1 MLSMSFKNLDL
12 EIGYDS
18 DETNILETFYKP
30 VLKNS
35 VLYERLAGYFS
46 STTFG
51 LAIKEIIE
59 FIKKNG
65 KIKLVTSIELSKQ
78 DKKIIEDYVNGKT
91 EQFEK
96 LLIEKIDDS
105 TNFFKDCSSLMG
117 WLLVNKI
124 DNEPQLEIKI
134 AIPETSE
141 GKIDS
146 SSIYHQ
152 KVGIFTDDEGNK
164 ISFEGSVNETGKAWH
179 DNIEKFKVSKSWA
192 DESDRKRVEI
202 DNTAFKK
209 FWTHSANRTLV
220 IDLPVAVKEKFLK
233 TRPKSNKEFED
244 LVSNVEKALA
254 NDTEKIRLRDYQK
267 IAIKNWINNDNRG
280 IFEMCTGSGKTFAA
294 MGCINRVL
302 QKNKR
307 LVVIIACPYTHIVE
321 QWSNV
326 FQQYNESIEED
337 WRIDGFVSESCYA
350 DYPNW
355 KTRLKRRIRDINEK
369 NVSGNHFLNKLIIFT
384 THDTL
389 SSDNFIELIKDV
401 SSPILLIADEVHAV
415 GAELKLEK
423 LLDSYDYRL
432 GLSATP
438 TRYFDDEGTA
448 KLKNYFEGVVGEF
461 SIRRAID
468 EKFLS
473 PYRYIPK
480 IVDLDDD
487 EMERYRELTKKVA
500 KKLAMIGNPKKQEN
514 EISSFIEGERA
525 SIIAAAEKKYAA
537 FKNILSKINNLDHC
551 LIYCHEKQL
560 ERVKEILFDRGIV
573 FHQITFREPTEKRI
587 TILNQLAEG
596 SYQAVVA
603 INCLDEGVDI
613 PSAKIGII
621 LASTGN
627 PRQYIQ
633 RRGRL
638 LRKESGKKEV
648 IIYDILVA
656 PYANQNPDDILPL
669 ERNIVR
675 KELVRYEEFAESS
688 NNKNE
693 ADKII
698 SEMRKI
704 YGI

>member
-1 MLSMSFKNLDL
+1 MSFKDLNL

-18 DETNILETFYKP
+18 DETNILKSFYKP
-30 VLKNS
+30 VLRNAI
-35 VLYERLAGYFS
+35 LYERLAGYFS

-51 LAIKEIIE
+51 LAIKEMIE

-65 KIKLVTSIELSKQ
+65 KIKLVTSVELSRQ
-78 DKKIIEDYVNGKT
+78 DKKIIEDFVNGKT

-105 TNFFKDCSSLMG
+105 TDFFKNCSSLMG
-117 WLLVNKI
+117 WLLMNKI
-124 DNEPQLEIKI
+124 DGEPQLEIKI
-134 AIPETSE
+134 AIPGTTD
-141 GKIDS
+141 GNIDS

-164 ISFEGSVNETGKAWH
+164 ISFEGSVNETGKAWYA
-179 DNIEKFKVSKSWA
+179 NIEKFKVSKSWT
-192 DESDRKRVEI
+192 DDSDKKRVEI
-202 DNTAFKK
+202 DHSAFKK

-233 TRPKSNKEFED
+233 TRPKSSKEFEEM
-244 LVSNVEKALA
+244 VSKVEKELDNEA
-254 NDTEKIRLRDYQK
+254 EKIKLRDYQK
-267 IAIKNWINNDNRG
+267 IAIENWVNNNHRG
-280 IFEMCTGSGKTFAA
+280 IFEMSTGSGKTFSA

-302 QKNKR
+302 KKDKR

-321 QWSNV
+321 QWSTV
-326 FQQYNESIEED
+326 FQQYNERIEEE
-337 WRIDGFVSESCYA
+337 WRVDGFVSESCYS

-369 NVSGNHFLNKLIIFT
+369 SISGNHFLNKLIIFT

-389 SSDNFIELIKDV
+389 SSDSFIELIKDV

-415 GAELKLEK
+415 GAELKIDK
-423 LLDSYDYRL
+423 LSDNYDYRL

-438 TRYFDDEGTA
+438 TRYFDDEGTS
-448 KLKNYFEGVVGEF
+448 KLKNYFHGIVGEF
-461 SIRRAID
+461 PISKAID

-473 PYRYIPK
+473 PYRYIPN
-480 IVDLDDD
+480 IVDLDED

-500 KKLAMIGNPKKQEN
+500 KKLSMLGNPKKQEN
-514 EISSFIEGERA
+514 ELSSFIEGERA
-525 SIIAAAEKKYAA
+525 SIIAAAEKKYGA
-537 FKNILSKINNLDHC
+537 FKEILNKIDNLDHC

-560 ERVKEILFDRGIV
+560 ERVKNILFDRGIV

-587 TILNQLAEG
+587 SILNQLAEG

-638 LRKESGKKEV
+638 LRKESGKDEV

-656 PYANQNPDDILPL
+656 PYLNQNPDDILPL

-675 KELVRYEEFAESS
+675 
-688 NNKNE
+688 
-693 ADKII
+693 
-698 SEMRKI
+698 
-704 YGI
+704 